1 MARKKT
7 ITREQILKAAHE
19 VVASEGFSKFTAR
32 NIATKMK
39 CSTQPIYLEFKNMD
53 DLKQTLIQ
61 DIFDYLSTEV
71 FTREVTGNK
80 LVDFGLNYID
90 FATSEKRLYRAL
102 YLEDSGNGE
111 LMQETS
117 FEWFKKVSSTDPEY
131 STLSDEQFQSVY
143 MGFWIMTTGLASLM
157 SAGIINPTRDRTI
170 EILEDT
176 LTTIV
181 HDNVSIV
188 VDVNHSKEIL

>member
-1 MARKKT
+1 
-7 ITREQILKAAHE
+7 
-19 VVASEGFSKFTAR
+19 
-32 NIATKMK
+32 
-39 CSTQPIYLEFKNMD
+39 MD

-131 STLSDEQFQSVY
+131 STLPDEQFQSVY

-176 LTTIV
+176 LNTIV